1 MREKAAIDATDRNN
15 AGVDLRCPVMLHDC
29 ALAGDDVVVFDFP
42 LTVRP
47 ARMLS
52 DKFPVEYEPT
62 HGARIGVVHRETGAT
77 TWAAVEPGVVLHA
90 ANAHFDGD
98 ELVVRALRSLPA
110 TPSSFIASYTPAFL
124 YEWRIQGDRCLSEK
138 YISETA
144 VEFPA
149 VDPRCVPALDRTP
162 HHLCIFLQPTRRRR
176 GEAVAAH

>member
-1 MREKAAIDATDRNN
+1 MREKLDATD
-15 AGVDLRCPVMLHDC
+15 APSCCPVMLHDC

-90 ANAHFDGD
+90 ANAHFEGD
-98 ELVVRALRSLPA
+98 ELVVRALRSLP
-110 TPSSFIASYTPAFL
+110 
-124 YEWRIQGDRCLSEK
+124 RD
-138 YISETA
+138 A
-144 VEFPA
+144 VVVHRVLHA
-149 VDPRCVPALDRTP
+149 RVP
-162 HHLCIFLQPTRRRR
+162 
-176 GEAVAAH
+176 V

>member
-1 MREKAAIDATDRNN
+1 
-15 AGVDLRCPVMLHDC
+15 MLHDC

-90 ANAHFDGD
+90 ANAHFEGD

-110 TPSSFIASYTPAFL
+110 TPSSFIAARRPRLPPSAP
-124 YEWRIQGDRCLSEK
+124 RDRRVTVSRAGLH
-138 YISETA
+138 A
-144 VEFPA
+144 
-149 VDPRCVPALDRTP
+149 RVPLRMENT
-162 HHLCIFLQPTRRRR
+162 
-176 GEAVAAH
+176 G